1 MFSYERS
8 PFGDPNIS
16 LSPIPKAKDDQ
27 TPSKGRHL
35 RFNKSPIQF
44 NGTKDFESD
53 SDGDEHTIETKTE
66 KINPVNKVNATY
78 YVIHDVIPSHSMRT

>member
-53 SDGDEHTIETKTE
+53 SDGDENTIETKTE
-66 KINPVNKVNATY
+66 KMKTVNKVCKSY
-78 YVIHDVIPSHSMRT
+78 FYVIFLCITS

>member
-53 SDGDEHTIETKTE
+53 SE
-66 KINPVNKVNATY
+66 
-78 YVIHDVIPSHSMRT
+78 SMSK